1 MMCGRHLV
9 AFVLHR
15 SMMSHHGG
23 KILFDMNGPLCY
35 NPRHLNRIHP
45 PDEGAQMAR
54 MPCAQWGK
62 TGESPALARN
72 GNLSSTDRKPELPPS
87 SFGMTTPRG
96 TGGPCVRRYFHDH
109 CPRQCLAG
117 FLLVIFDVNSGLGSR
132 APLFLIFTI
141 FPCSYVT
148 ISLHSSHTI
157 ALSPTHYEHTI
168 HHSPYYFHRCR
179 TWRP

>member
-96 TGGPCVRRYFHDH
+96 TGGPCVRSLFTIMPPPDPGGFFIGDLRRQQRPRFSSAAVFDFHDLSMFLRDDFTSFFPHH
-109 CPRQCLAG
+109 C
-117 FLLVIFDVNSGLGSR
+117 VI
-132 APLFLIFTI
+132 
-141 FPCSYVT
+141 
-148 ISLHSSHTI
+148 SHT
-157 ALSPTHYEHTI
+157 L
-168 HHSPYYFHRCR
+168 
-179 TWRP
+179 